1 MVYKQDEDRAKAE
14 GPSSE
19 ELERLER
26 LKAELL
32 SANSSQTSGSPVGS
46 ISSSSIGCT
55 SGGTRK
61 KGQSP
66 RGSKERRRS
75 AGDEQGMMSQLNML
89 VRTRTDSGKQLSD
102 LVRSVFSNTVQ
113 SSLMTCISS
122 VSHRWSYKCCYIL
135 YFALL
140 HYAMCSYIL
149 LLVSR

>member
-1 MVYKQDEDRAKAE
+1 MVCKQDEDRAKAE

-32 SANSSQTSGSPVGS
+32 SANSTQASGSPLGS
-46 ISSSSIGCT
+46 ISSSTTGRI
-55 SGGTRK
+55 SGGTHK
-61 KGQSP
+61 KGLSP

-102 LVRSVFSNTVQ
+102 LVRSVFSSTVQ
-113 SSLMTCISS
+113 SSLIAC
-122 VSHRWSYKCCYIL
+122 VSPVPH
-135 YFALL
+135 
-140 HYAMCSYIL
+140 
-149 LLVSR
+149 

>member
-1 MVYKQDEDRAKAE
+1 MVYKQDEDLAKAE

-32 SANSSQTSGSPVGS
+32 SANSSQASGSPVGS
-46 ISSSSIGCT
+46 ISNSSIGRT

-61 KGQSP
+61 KGLSP
-66 RGSKERRRS
+66 RGSRERRRS

-102 LVRSVFSNTVQ
+102 LVRSVFCTTIQ
-113 SSLMTCISS
+113 SSLVTCILP
-122 VSHRWSYKCCYIL
+122 VSH
-135 YFALL
+135 
-140 HYAMCSYIL
+140 
-149 LLVSR
+149 